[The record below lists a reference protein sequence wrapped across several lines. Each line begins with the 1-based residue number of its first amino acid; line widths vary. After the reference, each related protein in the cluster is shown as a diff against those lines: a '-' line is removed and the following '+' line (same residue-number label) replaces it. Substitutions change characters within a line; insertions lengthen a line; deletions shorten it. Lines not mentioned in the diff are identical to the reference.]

1 MNIRWVVLAI
11 LLALPLLADDKSV
24 TAPAVL
30 TGQIVDLHCY
40 ASRGAAGE
48 EHAGCANACL
58 SRNVPAG
65 FLADDGT
72 LYLLLD
78 EKPVAV
84 REKVA
89 GKAGKPVKVTGKIV
103 ERSGLKALQLVSV
116 E

>member
-11 LLALPLLADDKSV
+11 LLALPLLADDEPV
-24 TAPAVL
+24 TM

-40 ASRGAAGE
+40 TSRGAVGE
-48 EHAGCANACL
+48 EHAGCANACI

-65 FLADDGT
+65 FLAGDGT
-72 LYLLLD
+72 LYLLLE
-78 EKPVAV
+78 EKSVSV
-84 REKVA
+84 KDKIA
-89 GKAGKPVKVTGKIV
+89 GKAGKPVKVRGKVV